1 MVRDKKINNDL
12 AFDFALIASLG
23 EGAKIFGK
31 SQFIVYPV
39 EDKSAFRS
47 ASC

>member
-1 MVRDKKINNDL
+1 MVRDKKINSGL
-12 AFDFALIASLG
+12 AFDFALKGALG

-31 SQFIVYPV
+31 LQFIVYPV

>member
-23 EGAKIFGK
+23 EGAKIFDK
-31 SQFIVYPV
+31 PLFIV
-39 EDKSAFRS
+39 
-47 ASC
+47 